1 MSPNYSLLPFSGN
14 HSGISDMHQIAPRK
28 TDIELKTLKITLLER
43 DKHLP
48 SFHSREALEVARH
61 GKQKHWDL
69 DAEEDGAEG
78 QGSNK
83 TMGWGN
89 GWPVKD
95 VFLFVFVFSFIKAT
109 DLVKWLRIFKSS

>member
-28 TDIELKTLKITLLER
+28 TDIELKTQKITLLER

-89 GWPVKD
+89 G
-95 VFLFVFVFSFIKAT
+95 
-109 DLVKWLRIFKSS
+109 